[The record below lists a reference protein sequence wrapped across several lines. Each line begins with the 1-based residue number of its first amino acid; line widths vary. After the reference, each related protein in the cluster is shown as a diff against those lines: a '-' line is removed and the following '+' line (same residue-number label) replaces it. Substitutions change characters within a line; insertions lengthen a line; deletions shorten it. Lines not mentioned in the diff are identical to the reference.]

1 MSDLI
6 SPDTKNEIIA
16 GITDNTIKGKL
27 IKTQNLFL
35 ERIAFVLSQ
44 KYRPL
49 NVKLISPLLFIT
61 RI

>member
-1 MSDLI
+1 MRALL
-6 SPDTKNEIIA
+6 SPDTKNEVIA

-27 IKTQNLFL
+27 IKTKNLFL

-44 KYRPL
+44 KYIPL
-49 NVKLISPLLFIT
+49 KVKLISPLLFIT